1 VSFTRSPD
9 ADPRADVL
17 AANELEV
24 LADASLELAG
34 RYEQHARSIEDDEG
48 RQIALALSNWRR
60 RRGLY
65 FRERSAEVER
75 IEAMQ

>member
-1 VSFTRSPD
+1 MSFTRSAG

-17 AANELEV
+17 AAHELEV

-34 RYEQHARSIEDDEG
+34 RYEQHARSMKDDEG
-48 RQIALALSNWRR
+48 RQVALALSNWRR

-65 FRERSAEVER
+65 FRELSAEVER
-75 IEAMQ
+75 IESRQ